1 MFAARLGDALV
12 GAWPTAA
19 TGAPLR
25 WYVTLDIVV
34 VNDLSGDTESIDL
47 DYHVSY
53 APN

>member
-1 MFAARLGDALV
+1 VFAARLGDALV

-19 TGAPLR
+19 TGALR
-25 WYVTLDIVV
+25 WYVTLDIAV
-34 VNDLSGDTESIDL
+34 VNDLSEDTESIDL